1 MSMYRRRFLTAAG
14 AAVAAVTVGARTA
27 GASAGSG
34 SITDAAASPSP
45 NITVDFTKVLTKV
58 DPLGIGWT
66 CSTYKGGT
74 GAANINASAT
84 WKATLAALGAGHVRI
99 PLRWNHG
106 VPGSSA
112 GGAQT
117 SGDADTYIK
126 NIRGMG
132 ALPFVIYGGD
142 SSDNGGLNGADAAA
156 FVTHYNGAGGSANGG
171 PVKYWVIGNEPDV
184 SGGTSAYLSAL
195 PGIVSAMHG
204 ADPSVVISAPA
215 AAWFD
220 TGLLQAAAKIDGVGI
235 LSYHAYNGGDAAPGG
250 FPNESA
256 YHADIA
262 TLKTYKPGVLYGV
275 EEANWHYVGGAA
287 EFFDWHNTCF
297 IADAAGQVL
306 SAGGH
311 FTQYSDSNG
320 PLGLLNDGGGQG
332 QPGSLGTPLPA
343 YWGLGIWT
351 GMAGQFKKYS
361 AAMVPVT
368 STLAGTAVSAF
379 ACDNGKVVLVNK
391 QAAAQPAV
399 IGLVGRTS
407 GTYEVWASQPGSPT
421 APIHKVAFGQYSGSQ
436 ISYTVPAGTA
446 VSIDIS

>member
-1 MSMYRRRFLTAAG
+1 MSESFERRRFLLAGSAAAAAAAG
-14 AAVAAVTVGARTA
+14 AVTVGSGTA
-27 GASAGSG
+27 GAATGP
-34 SITDAAASPSP
+34 AAAGA
-45 NITVDFTKVLTKV
+45 NITVDFTKVLTAV
-58 DPLGIGWT
+58 DPLGVGWT
-66 CSTYKGGT
+66 CSTYKGT
-74 GAANINASAT
+74 GAASMNVNAA
-84 WKATLAALGAGHVRI
+84 WKASLAALGAGHVRI

-106 VPGSSA
+106 DPGSSA

-142 SSDNGGLNGADAAA
+142 STDNGGLNASDAAA
-156 FVTHYNGAGGSANGG
+156 FVAHYNGAGGAANGG
-171 PVKYWVIGNEPDV
+171 PVKYWVVGNEPDV
-184 SGGTSAYLSAL
+184 SGGTTAYLSML
-195 PGIVSAMHG
+195 PKVISAMHG
-204 ADPSVVISAPA
+204 ADATVVISAPA

-220 TGLLQAAAKIDGVGI
+220 TSLLQAAAAVNGVGI

-256 YHADIA
+256 YHTNIK
-262 TLKTYKPGVLYGV
+262 TLKTYKSGILYGV
-275 EEANWHYVGGAA
+275 EEANWHYVGGASQ
-287 EFFDWHNTCF
+287 FFDWHNTCF

-306 SAGGH
+306 STGGH

-320 PLGLLNDGGGQG
+320 PLGLLNDGTGQG
-332 QPGSLGTPLPA
+332 QPGTLGTPMPA

-361 AAMVPVT
+361 SRMVSVS

-391 QAAAQPAV
+391 QATAQAATIA
-399 IGLVGRTS
+399 LVGKTS
-407 GTYEVWASQPGSPT
+407 GTYAVWATQQSSPT
-421 APIHKVAFGQYSGSQ
+421 AAIHKVASGSYSGSQ
-436 ISYTVPAGTA
+436 LSYTVPAGTA